1 MYREVI
7 TACLFSEVYGI
18 SYAIMFC
25 FYRRRP
31 EVDLKHLQAETE
43 ILQDLES
50 AVFNEFRRDVKRK
63 FEKQSR
69 RSLFSRSEI
78 SRPSKFKRARKN
90 SSSIRKQLLSQN
102 IPNNDIDEVDFGDSN
117 KMVNLTP
124 LMNRDSP
131 VTSRSLKTST
141 TAIPQEKELKELQT
155 FSPNLQDTVANTL
168 SPYMKRDS
176 LSLKEMGQQE
186 HVQQRLPNDR
196 ASSFYS
202 QRSTVVEQDLD
213 FDLDVTVNIES
224 GKCVFHPTNEAKI
237 DTPESRFV
245 YE

>member
-1 MYREVI
+1 
-7 TACLFSEVYGI
+7 
-18 SYAIMFC
+18 MFC
-25 FYRRRP
+25 IYRRRP

-78 SRPSKFKRARKN
+78 RQRSKFKRVEKN
-90 SSSIRKQLLSQN
+90 SSSIRKQLLTHQ
-102 IPNNDIDEVDFGDSN
+102 IYKRDIDEVDFGDSN
-117 KMVNLTP
+117 EMVNLTP

-131 VTSRSLKTST
+131 VTSRSLKTSP
-141 TAIPQEKELKELQT
+141 IGMPHYSQNKELKELQT
-155 FSPNLQDTVANTL
+155 LSPNLQDAAANPLL
-168 SPYMKRDS
+168 SYMKRDS
-176 LSLKEMGQQE
+176 LSLNEMGQQE
-186 HVQQRLPNDR
+186 HVQQRLTNDR
-196 ASSFYS
+196 ASSSHS

-245 YE
+245 DD